1 MKKITCGFVLSTML
15 LGTLSPTIRVI
26 SETSSVITKET
37 STIESSESTN
47 NSLPQSSPLSTT
59 YNSTISD
66 STTNENQVL
75 HQSKEDTQKE
85 FLTTTA
91 QAQRDTNTLSEE
103 SITSDDIASGTFG
116 TSAWRIDSNGTLYIG
131 AGEFSDTPLNPNGST
146 SSSPWFQWH
155 LKLKVYI

>member
-47 NSLPQSSPLSTT
+47 NLLPQSSPLSTT

-66 STTNENQVL
+66 STTN
-75 HQSKEDTQKE
+75 
-85 FLTTTA
+85 
-91 QAQRDTNTLSEE
+91 
-103 SITSDDIASGTFG
+103 
-116 TSAWRIDSNGTLYIG
+116 
-131 AGEFSDTPLNPNGST
+131 
-146 SSSPWFQWH
+146 
-155 LKLKVYI
+155 